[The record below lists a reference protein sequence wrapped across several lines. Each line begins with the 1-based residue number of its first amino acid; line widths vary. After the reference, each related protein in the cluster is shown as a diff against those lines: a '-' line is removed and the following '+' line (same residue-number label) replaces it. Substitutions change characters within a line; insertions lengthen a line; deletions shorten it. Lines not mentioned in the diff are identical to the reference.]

1 MTKLNLPLIVCS
13 RKFVSLTQFAQW
25 ACLGKLSKLTNFWLL
40 VYVNKFPSKSRM
52 VLVLFTTVI
61 LISRQNSNFLILKL
75 TSTIQQFNGKLFP
88 NTCNFCSTGPIF
100 KIFTFLEMA
109 LKFVCS
115 SSSAGGRGMKIEA
128 ATVIKKN
135 SVK

>member
-1 MTKLNLPLIVCS
+1 MCYFLS
-13 RKFVSLTQFAQW
+13 KFVILT
-25 ACLGKLSKLTNFWLL
+25 
-40 VYVNKFPSKSRM
+40 P
-52 VLVLFTTVI
+52 TVGGI
-61 LISRQNSNFLILKL
+61 FH
-75 TSTIQQFNGKLFP
+75 
-88 NTCNFCSTGPIF
+88 NFCSTGPIF

-128 ATVIKKN
+128 ATVMKKN